1 MNRTYSTDK
10 FNKYERGDYMT
21 DSEKL
26 DLLLTEM
33 QGMKTEMQGMKAD
46 IINTNNRIDNL
57 ESQVKQTECALK
69 NEIHKECFL
78 VLDEVERVHAIL
90 DQHKYDKSVHTA

>member
-1 MNRTYSTDK
+1 MK
-10 FNKYERGDYMT
+10 

-26 DLLLTEM
+26 DLLLTAVQDMKDDM
-33 QGMKTEMQGMKAD
+33 QGMKTDIQSLNVEMV
-46 IINTNNRIDNL
+46 NVNSRIDNL
-57 ESQVKQTECALK
+57 ESQIKQTEHALR

-90 DQHKYDKSVHTA
+90 DQHKYDRSVHTA